1 MPLRRLLPFLLINV
15 VVSTVVVLLILYW
28 WDSRETE
35 TPDVSP
41 TAQVASLETPG
52 SVVEG
57 FTTAQPAAEGEET
70 SEDNPEDGGE
80 EGEEAE
86 DEDGPTVHTVQAGET
101 LGIISQLYDVPME
114 DIATANDIVNV
125 NALAIGQ
132 QLVIPIGGLP
142 TATPPPT
149 ATATSTRTATAEAT
163 ESAEE
168 VEDETGVVEVTEV
181 VGVGDLTA
189 EAVRISNAGTSPVML
204 RDWQLEDEDGNTFTF
219 VNVTLYG
226 GGSAGA
232 PSILVHT
239 EAGQNGPSDLF
250 WGQETAVWEAGE
262 TVTLLDADGVVQ
274 ATYDIPP

>member
-15 VVSTVVVLLILYW
+15 IVSTVVVLLILYW
-28 WDSRETE
+28 WDSREAE
-35 TPDVSP
+35 VPDMTP

-52 SVVEG
+52 AIEDFATV
-57 FTTAQPAAEGEET
+57 QPAAAGEEAG
-70 SEDNPEDGGE
+70 EDNPEDGGE
-80 EGEEAE
+80 EAE
-86 DEDGPTVHTVQAGET
+86 DDDGPTVHTVQAGET
-101 LGIISQLYDVPME
+101 LGIISQLYDVPLE
-114 DIATANDIVNV
+114 DIATANEIVNV
-125 NALAIGQ
+125 NSLAIGQ
-132 QLVIPIGGLP
+132 QLIIPVGGLS

-149 ATATSTRTATAEAT
+149 ATATDTPTATAEPT
-163 ESAEE
+163 QSADE
-168 VEDETGVVEVTEV
+168 VEDETGIVELTEV
-181 VGVGDLTA
+181 VGVGELTA

-204 RDWQLEDEDGNTFTF
+204 QDWQLEDEDGNSFTF

-226 GGSAGA
+226 GSSAGA

-262 TVTLLDADGVVQ
+262 TVTLLDANGDVQ

>member
-35 TPDVSP
+35 VPDVSP

-52 SVVEG
+52 AVED
-57 FTTAQPAAEGEET
+57 FATVQPAAAGEEAG
-70 SEDNPEDGGE
+70 EVNPEDG
-80 EGEEAE
+80 GEEAE

-101 LGIISQLYDVPME
+101 LGIISQLYDVPLE
-114 DIATANDIVNV
+114 DIATANEIVNV

-132 QLVIPIGGLP
+132 QLIIPVGGLP

-149 ATATSTRTATAEAT
+149 ATATSTPTATAEAT
-163 ESAEE
+163 EPA
-168 VEDETGVVEVTEV
+168 EDETSVVEVTEV

-204 RDWQLEDEDGNTFTF
+204 QDWQLEDEDGNSFTF

-226 GGSAGA
+226 GSSAGA